1 MQRLI
6 KWFIPK
12 EEKFF
17 DMLKG
22 QSENALDGA
31 KELNKL
37 VSQYSELNIEEK
49 KDAVKRIKELENKGD
64 DIAHKLIKDLDRSF
78 ITPLDKEDIHR
89 LCGLLDD
96 IMDHIDRAARRL
108 VLFNIDNVDNFIKE
122 MAEII
127 VGAVLE
133 VDKGIL
139 NLKKLRDM
147 DDFYIRIHSLE
158 NRSDKIFHT
167 ALSNLFSDNEDP
179 VNIIKLK
186 DIYQILEN
194 TIDTCEDIA
203 YKIESVVIKHA

>member
-17 DMLKG
+17 DMLKE
-22 QSENALDGA
+22 QSENDLDGA

-37 VSQYSELNIEEK
+37 VSHYSELSIEEK

>member
-1 MQRLI
+1 MQRVI

-17 DMLKG
+17 DMLRG
-22 QSENALDGA
+22 QSENSLNGA
-31 KELNKL
+31 KELKKL
-37 VSQYSELNIEEK
+37 VFQYSKLSAEEK
-49 KDAVKRIKELENKGD
+49 EEMVRHIKELENKGD

-96 IMDHIDRAARRL
+96 IMDCTDRAARRL
-108 VLFNIDNVDNFIKE
+108 VLFNIDKVDDFIKGMVEILVDAVSEVDN
-122 MAEII
+122 A
-127 VGAVLE
+127 
-133 VDKGIL
+133 IL
-139 NLKKLRDM
+139 NLKKLQNM
-147 DDFYIRIHSLE
+147 DEFYINIHSLE

-167 ALSNLFSDNEDP
+167 ALSNLFSDGKDP
-179 VNIIKLK
+179 VTIIKLK

-203 YKIESVVIKHA
+203 YRIESIVIKHA

>member
-108 VLFNIDNVDNFIKE
+108 VLFNIDNVDKFIKE

-139 NLKKLRDM
+139 NLKKLQDM
-147 DDFYIRIHSLE
+147 NDFYIRIHSLE

>member
-17 DMLKG
+17 DMLKE

-37 VSQYSELNIEEK
+37 VSQYSRLSIEEK
-49 KDAVKRIKELENKGD
+49 KDAVKRIKELEDKGD

-96 IMDHIDRAARRL
+96 IVDHIDRAARRL

-127 VGAVLE
+127 VGAVSE
-133 VDKGIL
+133 VDNAIL
-139 NLKKLRDM
+139 NLKKLQNM
-147 DDFYIRIHSLE
+147 NDFYISIHSLE

-194 TIDTCEDIA
+194 TTDTCEDIA
-203 YKIESVVIKHA
+203 YKIESIVIKHA

>member
-1 MQRLI
+1 MQRVI

-17 DMLKG
+17 NMLKG
-22 QSENALDGA
+22 QSENSLSGA
-31 KELNKL
+31 KELKKL
-37 VSQYSELNIEEK
+37 VFQYSKLSIEEK
-49 KDAVKRIKELENKGD
+49 REGVGHIKELENKGG

-96 IMDHIDRAARRL
+96 IMDHTDRTARRL
-108 VLFNIDNVDNFIKE
+108 VLFNIDNIDNFIKE
-122 MAEII
+122 MVEIL
-127 VGAVLE
+127 VDAVSE
-133 VDKGIL
+133 VDKAIL
-139 NLKKLRDM
+139 NLKKLKNM
-147 DDFYIRIHSLE
+147 NDFYINIHSLE

-167 ALSNLFSDNEDP
+167 ALSSLFSEGKDP
-179 VNIIKLK
+179 VTIIKLK

-203 YKIESVVIKHA
+203 YRIESIVIKHA